1 MWQGPGSFS
10 PLMPPHGFPQ
20 PNIPLQMPPPYSNP
34 GHQIPMLSDQSPR
47 REPVATDFIQPPL
60 QPIPP
65 TPSDCL
71 PQTGGVDWSLIAS
84 CSPEEVAESNDV
96 ETLSAVIETFVRAEW
111 TQTEAQLMPN
121 PLTAKLFRLLQV
133 ATHYLLDC
141 QTELQTDL
149 EKSEKTVTM
158 MKAKMKNMAAALAR
172 SKDKVIQRERQTEQ
186 TEKCVV
192 CGRRFKN
199 ITYLD
204 GHMQRR
210 HAGLVPAWRSLRSGQ
225 LQGMEEIMEQIDG
238 LRQAVAKTHLELE
251 KRKKVELP
259 PEVSHVVAP
268 TDQQIKMMNELAQRQ
283 EELLEQARMQEEKQQ
298 RFRQE
303 IRNQLDEAVLALRQ
317 STKQMLDQSQTIA
330 KIPTMPDLGRTENME
345 LEASLTGRLMAQD
358 LRTRASVKF
367 DLNNVLESKPVVGD
381 VPEPPKFLQD
391 AGPIPVK
398 TPAEILNDT
407 PVPKA
412 PSTPAESPQVPAHIP
427 VIDVDSDDDKPIRPL
442 DMTEGMR
449 RKMTQDHIMSI
460 LKEGEEEEEVKEIK
474 PVLTKAQINE
484 MLLRRAEE
492 LATRTI
498 ETDESHK
505 AASIL
510 AITEQVLAK
519 VDTELNRLKALRPYA
534 PLSRDFVNRKMREDT
549 TEYKH
554 SYEAMNM
561 FVASQV
567 PELEDYRAKL
577 FKDRETRFPF
587 LPSIKIP
594 GKAPKKATGKE
605 RAQQTPKIPELSQA
619 AIKAAS
625 KKIPYRQRQHFSRP
639 TGLPGDSDV
648 ELVSAF
654 SSEIDSSEPSINYL
668 DDPDFY
674 RPGHA
679 IPVGEPEHMV
689 LLSSDEDKEEARV
702 IKPLDDI
709 KQVDMNDFADLT
721 SSYSDSESD
730 HTQVQNRQA
739 QASRNTTLELTSS
752 SDDGTVKQ
760 VKLSTSDASFN
771 VTKRDRTV
779 TVKRQDGSDDDMF
792 DLSSS
797 GIPSISSEGDAE
809 QHIPQ

>member
-1 MWQGPGSFS
+1 
-10 PLMPPHGFPQ
+10 
-20 PNIPLQMPPPYSNP
+20 
-34 GHQIPMLSDQSPR
+34 MLSDSSPR
-47 REPVATDFIQPPL
+47 REPIAQDFIQPPL

-141 QTELQTDL
+141 QTQLQTDL
-149 EKSEKTVTM
+149 DASEKAVAM

-199 ITYLD
+199 IVYLD

-225 LQGMEEIMEQIDG
+225 MQGMDEIMDQIEG

-251 KRKKVELP
+251 KRKKIELP

-317 STKQMLDQSQTIA
+317 SQKQMLDQSQTIA
-330 KIPTMPDLGRTENME
+330 KIPTMPDLGRTENVE

-358 LRTRASVKF
+358 VRTRANVKF
-367 DLNNVLESKPVVGD
+367 DLNNLVESKPIAGAI
-381 VPEPPKFLQD
+381 PEPPKFLQE
-391 AGPIPVK
+391 AGSVPMKVPPAIDDQALGV
-398 TPAEILNDT
+398 TPDVTRASAVAAQE
-407 PVPKA
+407 PVPA
-412 PSTPAESPQVPAHIP
+412 PGSPVRIVVPDA
-427 VIDVDSDDDKPIRPL
+427 DSDDDKPIRPME
-442 DMTEGMR
+442 MTEAMK
-449 RKMTQDHIMSI
+449 RKMKQDHIMSI

-474 PVLTKAQINE
+474 PVLTKAQMNE
-484 MLLRRAEE
+484 LLLRRAEE

-519 VDTELNRLKALRPYA
+519 VDTELTRLKALRPYA
-534 PLSRDFVNRKMREDT
+534 PLSRDFVNRKMKADT
-549 TEYKH
+549 TEYKQ
-554 SYEAMNM
+554 SYEAMNL

-577 FKDRETRFPF
+577 FKERDTRFPF

-594 GKAPKKATGKE
+594 GKKSKAKPEQGQK
-605 RAQQTPKIPELSQA
+605 TPKIPELNQA
-619 AIKAAS
+619 ALKAAS

-648 ELVSAF
+648 EVVSAF
-654 SSEIDSSEPSINYL
+654 SSELDSSEPSINYL

-674 RPGHA
+674 KPGHA
-679 IPVGEPEHMV
+679 IPLGEPEHMLV
-689 LLSSDEDKEEARV
+689 LSSDDDKDEARV
-702 IKPLDDI
+702 IKPLEDM
-709 KQVDMNDFADLT
+709 KQVDMNDFADLS
-721 SSYSDSESD
+721 SSYSDSE
-730 HTQVQNRQA
+730 QVQVKPPMKKPQITPDVPSTPSQRDK
-739 QASRNTTLELTSS
+739 TPELTSS
-752 SDDGTVKQ
+752 SDDESVKQ
-760 VKLSTSDASFN
+760 VKLSTSNASFN
-771 VTKRDRTV
+771 VTKRDRTI
-779 TVKRQDGSDDDMF
+779 TVKPKPESDDEMF
-792 DLSSS
+792 NLSYS

-809 QHIPQ
+809 QNIHSEHD